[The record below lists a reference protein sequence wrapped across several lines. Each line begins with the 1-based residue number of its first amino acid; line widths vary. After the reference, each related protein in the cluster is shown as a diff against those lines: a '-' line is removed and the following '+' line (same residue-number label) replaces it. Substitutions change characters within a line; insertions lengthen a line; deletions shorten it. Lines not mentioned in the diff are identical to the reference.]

1 MIETNSPLSDVI
13 VGTPICRRT
22 SFVLDKFL
30 SNQQEIQRSYPRC
43 SLVLATEEPDFAD
56 ELRKQI
62 SHYHLKGEVITYE
75 IKKPDYAR
83 SRLWNIT
90 WGRETIRQY
99 VLSGGAEYLLFVDG
113 DLVLEP
119 RVVSILRDKIQG
131 YDVLWSGYPFPPKC
145 DLRLAAGCLMISR
158 EILTKIRFRCYEF
171 RNGEVI
177 FEDELFDMDSFRYHA
192 KVSKGIFALAKH
204 YGNRQE
210 FCAIA
215 PHELNWF
222 RKLVNYPV
230 VRYILIRTSIAI
242 RYNIPGRLHAL
253 LYRTNSSSTKL
264 VSNKNQ

>member
-1 MIETNSPLSDVI
+1 MIETNSPEPDVI

-30 SNQQEIQRSYPRC
+30 LNQQEIQWSYPQC
-43 SLVLATEEPDFAD
+43 SLVLATEEPDFVD
-56 ELRKQI
+56 ELKKQI

-90 WGRETIRQY
+90 RGRETIRQY
-99 VLSGGAEYLLFVDG
+99 ALSRGAEYLLCVDG
-113 DLVLEP
+113 DVVFEP
-119 RVVSILRDKIQG
+119 NVINILRDKIQG
-131 YDVLWSGYPFPPKC
+131 YDVLWSGYLFPPKC
-145 DLRLAAGCLMISR
+145 DLRLAGGCLMISR

-171 RNGEVI
+171 RNGEVV

-192 KVSKGIFALAKH
+192 KVNKGIFTLTKH

-215 PHELNWF
+215 PQSLSWF
-222 RKLVNYPV
+222 RKLTNYPV

-242 RYNIPGRLHAL
+242 RYNIPSRLHAL

-264 VSNKNQ
+264 VSNNDS